1 MNKCKY
7 VIRNKRKRKGYVR
20 VYNRAK
26 QGIKK
31 RVKETQNLLSC
42 YCRMGENVLKNECNN
57 REIRSK

>member
-1 MNKCKY
+1 MPRVKQIEKRSRKSKNIVNKCKY

-31 RVKETQNLLSC
+31 RVKETENLLSC
-42 YCRMGENVLKNECNN
+42 
-57 REIRSK
+57 